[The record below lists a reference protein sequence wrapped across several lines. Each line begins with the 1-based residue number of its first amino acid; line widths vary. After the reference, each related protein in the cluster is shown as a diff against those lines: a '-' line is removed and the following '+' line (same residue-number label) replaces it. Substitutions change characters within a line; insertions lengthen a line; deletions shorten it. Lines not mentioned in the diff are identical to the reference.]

1 MKKFVFI
8 CIAVY
13 LLFAAYESRIELPPV
28 DNTTPAEELITHT
41 YSDLSLEQIEDNYRG
56 CTIYDLARDFKIE
69 CIRDPREFF
78 DNYLP
83 YVVLMSDTGKRAFI
97 YFGHEMYSKN
107 HYYYNENDIYFCLF
121 TDKFKGYDEMNN
133 LLQDMANNGT
143 TWEEVKKL
151 YPYETGLSSTAI
163 GDTQCVAVKE
173 GVLVA
178 FIYNISAEISK
189 IDYYSD
195 DVIFSADKIERNS
208 DLIWTIKPLLPIDK
222 NW

>member
-1 MKKFVFI
+1 MKKLIII
-8 CIAVY
+8 CIAVC

-41 YSDLSLEQIEDNYRG
+41 YSDA
-56 CTIYDLARDFKIE
+56 DLALIEENYDNILDLAKDYKIE

-78 DNYLP
+78 ENYLP
-83 YVVLMSDTGKRAFI
+83 YIVLMSDTGKRVFI
-97 YFGHEMYSKN
+97 YYDDPV
-107 HYYYNENDIYFCLF
+107 YNESNYHYDDNDIYFCLF
-121 TDKFKGYDEMNN
+121 TDKFMGYDEMNS

-163 GDTQCVAVKE
+163 GDTQCIAVKE
-173 GVLVA
+173 GVFVT

-208 DLIWTIKPLLPIDK
+208 DLVWTIKPLLTIDK

>member
-1 MKKFVFI
+1 MKKFVFF
-8 CIAVY
+8 CIAVC

-28 DNTTPAEELITHT
+28 DNTTPAEELITYT

-163 GDTQCVAVKE
+163 GDTQCIAVKE
-173 GVLVA
+173 GVFVT
-178 FIYNISAEISK
+178 FIYNISAKISR

-195 DVIFSADKIERNS
+195 EEIFRTGDIVRDH
-208 DLIWTIKPLLPIDK
+208 DLVWTIKPLLTIDK

>member
-1 MKKFVFI
+1 VKKFVFF
-8 CIAVY
+8 CIAVC

-28 DNTTPAEELITHT
+28 DNTTPAEELITYT

-163 GDTQCVAVKE
+163 GDTQCIAVKE
-173 GVLVA
+173 GVFVT

-208 DLIWTIKPLLPIDK
+208 DLVWTIKPLLTIDK